1 MQLHTP
7 DSLMLE
13 MPTIR
18 DTRLHSSRQGTE
30 NGQQRDADTGVLP
43 HHWRR
48 RVKCLTSPAI
58 FHQGGTRKRGH
69 GGWYWRR
76 GRRGAPRVTERAGR
90 APGGATGEAPGGGAT
105 GGHQEERLGGGAP
118 GGGITGEHQT
128 RDRRGD
134 PKSLSQEGTPKS
146 LSQAG
151 GADVPQLRLRLKA
164 GVPPPDA
171 FGRRGAL
178 GRSWCEKEESGMC
191 FLKDQA
197 DSSVGNARG
206 EAGTAGGRGM
216 TEMETSGFS
225 LGGSVAG
232 PPG

>member
-13 MPTIR
+13 MPTIQ

-30 NGQQRDADTGVLP
+30 NVQQRDADTGVLP

-105 GGHQEERLGGGAP
+105 GGHQEERLGGGGTRRWDHGGAPDEGPQGGPQVTEP
-118 GGGITGEHQT
+118 GGDPQVTEPGRGC
-128 RDRRGD
+128 RR
-134 PKSLSQEGTPKS
+134 PSAEAETE
-146 LSQAG
+146 
-151 GADVPQLRLRLKA
+151 
-164 GVPPPDA
+164 
-171 FGRRGAL
+171 
-178 GRSWCEKEESGMC
+178 GRSPPSGC
-191 FLKDQA
+191 LW
-197 DSSVGNARG
+197 
-206 EAGTAGGRGM
+206 
-216 TEMETSGFS
+216 
-225 LGGSVAG
+225 
-232 PPG
+232 

>member
-76 GRRGAPRVTERAGR
+76 GR
-90 APGGATGEAPGGGAT
+90 GGPPESLSGQ
-105 GGHQEERLGGGAP
+105 GGHQEGPQGRHQEEGPQGA
-118 GGGITGEHQT
+118 T
-128 RDRRGD
+128 RRRGWEGGH
-134 PKSLSQEGTPKS
+134 QEVGSRGST
-146 LSQAG
+146 
-151 GADVPQLRLRLKA
+151 
-164 GVPPPDA
+164 
-171 FGRRGAL
+171 RR
-178 GRSWCEKEESGMC
+178 
-191 FLKDQA
+191 
-197 DSSVGNARG
+197 
-206 EAGTAGGRGM
+206 GTAGG
-216 TEMETSGFS
+216 TPSH
-225 LGGSVAG
+225 
-232 PPG
+232 